1 MENSFYALAARMRN
15 IRRWGLMRNSFEENL
30 LEHSQMTAV
39 LAHALAVI
47 RRDVFGRG
55 ADPEKAA
62 AAALFHDMSE
72 IITGDLPTPVKY
84 LNEDIRS
91 SYKAVEAQAE
101 GQLLALLPQGMR
113 PAYADLL
120 QGGAGEVREL
130 VKAAD
135 KLSAYLK
142 CVTELH
148 AGNEEFRRAG
158 DQTLAA
164 LRAMDLPEIDYFLQ
178 NLLPAFTL
186 NLDELEEQHS
196 RKNEENQGS

>member
-1 MENSFYALAARMRN
+1 MENAFFALAARMRN

-30 LEHSQMTAV
+30 LEHSQMTAI

-47 RRDVFGRG
+47 RRDVFGRD
-55 ADPEKAA
+55 ARPEECA

-101 GQLLALLPQGMR
+101 DQLLCLLPPEMR

-120 QGGAGEVREL
+120 RGGEGDVREL

-135 KLSAYLK
+135 KLAAYVK
-142 CVTELH
+142 CIEELR
-148 AGNEEFRRAG
+148 AGNQEFRSAEEQIR
-158 DQTLAA
+158 QTLEASP
-164 LRAMDLPEIDYFLQ
+164 LPEIGYFMEHF
-178 NLLPAFTL
+178 LPAFGMT
-186 NLDELEEQHS
+186 LDELTHS
-196 RKNEENQGS
+196 

>member
-1 MENSFYALAARMRN
+1 MENAFFALAARMRN

-47 RRDVFGRG
+47 RRDVFGRE
-55 ADPEKAA
+55 ASPEACA

-101 GQLLALLPQGMR
+101 SQLLSLLPQGMR

-120 QGGAGEVREL
+120 RGGAGEVREL

-135 KLSAYLK
+135 KLAAYVK
-142 CVTELH
+142 CIEELR
-148 AGNEEFRRAG
+148 AGNEEFRSAEAQIRE
-158 DQTLAA
+158 TLVASP
-164 LRAMDLPEIDYFLQ
+164 LPEIGYFMEHF
-178 NLLPAFTL
+178 LPAFGMT
-186 NLDELEEQHS
+186 LDELTH
-196 RKNEENQGS
+196 G

>member
-1 MENSFYALAARMRN
+1 MENAFFALAARMRN

-30 LEHSQMTAV
+30 LEHSQMTAI

-47 RRDVFGRG
+47 RRDVFGRD
-55 ADPEKAA
+55 ARPEACA

-101 GQLLALLPQGMR
+101 DQLLSLLPPGMR

-120 QGGAGEVREL
+120 RGGEDEVREL

-135 KLSAYLK
+135 KLAAYVK
-142 CVTELH
+142 CIEELR
-148 AGNEEFRRAG
+148 AGNQEFRSAEEQIR
-158 DQTLAA
+158 QTLEASP
-164 LRAMDLPEIDYFLQ
+164 LPEIGYFMEHF
-178 NLLPAFTL
+178 LPAFGMT
-186 NLDELEEQHS
+186 LDELTH
-196 RKNEENQGS
+196 G